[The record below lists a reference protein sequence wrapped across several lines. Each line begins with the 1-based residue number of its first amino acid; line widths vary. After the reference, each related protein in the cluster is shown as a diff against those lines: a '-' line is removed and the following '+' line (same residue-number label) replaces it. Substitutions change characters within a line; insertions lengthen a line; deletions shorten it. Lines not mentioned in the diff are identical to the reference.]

1 MMACMNPSG
10 GRPRSAAVD
19 VAVSRAVHELL
30 AIGGYQT
37 LSIER
42 VAAAAKVGKATI
54 YRRWRSKAE
63 MVFALVI
70 HDEAITPLPDYGT
83 LERDLRALVEHVIA
97 LVSAPGARDCL
108 PGLLADLRSDP
119 PLAKRFHD
127 SYIAAERRVVEGLLG
142 RAVARGELAVPGD
155 SAGVHAQLLG
165 TVFAWIFL
173 VAEAPPDDLAD
184 RISRSL
190 LANLTR

>member
-1 MMACMNPSG
+1 M
-10 GRPRSAAVD
+10 D

-42 VAAAAKVGKATI
+42 VAAAAKIGKATI

-83 LERDLRALVEHVIA
+83 LEHDLRALVEHVIA

-142 RAVARGELAVPGD
+142 RAVGRGELAVPGD
-155 SAGVHAQLLG
+155 SAGLHAQLLG